1 MMADYLL
8 DHCDVPLRFKDMHKS
23 KVILI
28 FQIFPL
34 IFPQGIR
41 DSKSIL
47 TCIQY
52 EL

>member
-28 FQIFPL
+28 FQIFIS
-34 IFPQGIR
+34 IFPLGIK
-41 DSKSIL
+41 DSKPIFTYL
-47 TCIQY
+47 Q
-52 EL
+52 